1 MPNLHLRAAL
11 ADQQAR
17 RAAIVAESEG
27 YGALTIP
34 ALRDEISR
42 RNEGRVEDERVA
54 PKGAN
59 KPDLIK
65 ALEADDRNHSAE
77 ES

>member
-1 MPNLHLRAAL
+1 MPNPYLTAAL
-11 ADQQAR
+11 AEQQAKR
-17 RAAIVAESEG
+17 VAIVAEDEG
-27 YGALTIP
+27 YDALTIP

-42 RNEGRVEDERVA
+42 RNEGRVEDEQIA

-65 ALEADDRNHSAE
+65 ALEADDAV
-77 ES
+77 ESE

>member
-1 MPNLHLRAAL
+1 MPNPYLAAAL
-11 ADQQAR
+11 REQQAK

-27 YGALTIP
+27 YDALTIP

-42 RNEGRVEDERVA
+42 RNEGRDEAGQVA
-54 PKGAN
+54 LKGAN

-65 ALEADDRNHSAE
+65 ALEADDRNHSSE

>member
-1 MPNLHLRAAL
+1 MPNPYLAAAL
-11 ADQQAR
+11 REQQAK

-27 YGALTIP
+27 YDALTIP

-42 RNEGRVEDERVA
+42 RNEGRAEDEQIPA
-54 PKGAN
+54 TGN

-65 ALEADDRNHSAE
+65 ALEADDNRNPSE
-77 ES
+77 EN

>member
-1 MPNLHLRAAL
+1 MPNPYLAAAL
-11 ADQQAR
+11 TEQQAKR
-17 RAAIVAESEG
+17 VAVVAESEG
-27 YGALTIP
+27 YEALTIP

-42 RNEGRVEDERVA
+42 RNEGRVEDEQVV
-54 PKGAN
+54 PKGTN

>member
-1 MPNLHLRAAL
+1 MPNPYLAAAL
-11 ADQQAR
+11 AEQQAKR
-17 RAAIVAESEG
+17 VSIVAESDG
-27 YGALTIP
+27 YDALTIP

-42 RNEGRVEDERVA
+42 RNEGRGEDEQVA

-65 ALEADDRNHSAE
+65 ALEADDHNQAE